1 MEIIILVL
9 LTMLNGFFALSE
21 LSIISV
27 NMNRVTQQAKKG
39 SKSAQTV
46 LELLESPEDFLS
58 AVQVGITLIGIIS
71 GAYGGA
77 ALSDDVRVWMLE
89 VGFLAPYAD
98 SLSIVLVIGFIT

>member
-1 MEIIILVL
+1 MEITILIL

-27 NMNRVTQQAKKG
+27 NKNRVTQKAKKG

-58 AVQVGITLIGIIS
+58 AIQVGITLIGIIS

-77 ALSDDVRVWMLE
+77 AL
-89 VGFLAPYAD
+89 
-98 SLSIVLVIGFIT
+98 